1 MDAFR
6 VQAVDPE
13 KRAVGRLLR
22 FALIGS
28 VVLAVILLLLLAVA
42 SANTELFESQYP
54 MLLWLTVGLA
64 VGLLLL
70 VLELLRR
77 LVVRYR
83 RGLFGTRLMARMAVS
98 FTLMTV
104 LPVALIYLVSVQF
117 VGRSIESWFAVPVER
132 GLESGLSL
140 GRTAL
145 DSLLA
150 DLSQKARSVAVELS
164 EAPRNEWPETLN
176 RLRDQLGVA
185 DAMIASGSGRIITTS
200 GSRFSNLVP
209 DLPSPGAMRQ
219 VRLTRQ
225 YAAVEPVEGD
235 STQLK
240 MRVLVAVET
249 EAQLPDEHRYLQLLQ
264 PVPSALS
271 ENAEA
276 VEQGR
281 RDFQQLSLSRE
292 GLARIFRI
300 TLTLI
305 FLLTVFS
312 AVAASFLLSGWLTG
326 PLSMLA
332 AGTRAVAE
340 GDYRP
345 VKDYTGRDELGVLTQ
360 SFNVM
365 TRQLEDAR
373 MQVERNQREL
383 ERVNARLESVLANLT
398 AGVLVLD
405 SDFRLTLANAGAERI
420 LGLSLLEH
428 LDKPIAEVPRLGALA
443 PWIRASFNEQAA
455 AGAASWQ
462 RQFVLP
468 ALAPAA
474 SDAPREDVPGEA
486 PGAAQPVVSVHPSA
500 SASVHSDAGAGV
512 HTGAS
517 ASKHSAAG
525 ATVHSAASVPP
536 LSPSAG
542 APGAGGEQTI
552 LARGS
557 ILPERR
563 VGYVIV
569 FDDISEVISAQ
580 RAVAWAEVARRLAHE
595 IKNPLTPIQL
605 AAERMQRKLS
615 DKLPH
620 ADAELLAKN
629 SQTIV
634 NQVSALKL
642 MVDEFRDY
650 ARLPAAQ
657 LAPLDLNALIDDV
670 LRLYAAAGGH
680 VAIRPHLAPAL
691 PQVLGDQ
698 TQLRQVIHNL
708 IKNAVEAT
716 ERVEHPDVELLTEAL
731 VLPDGETAV
740 RLLVRDNGGGFSST
754 ALSRVFE
761 PYVTNKPRGTGL
773 GLAIVKKIVDEHG
786 ARIDVANWG
795 ESAAGK
801 PLGAQ
806 ISVLFT
812 KLAKNEDNRRLVA
825 TLHE

>member
-1 MDAFR
+1 
-6 VQAVDPE
+6 
-13 KRAVGRLLR
+13 
-22 FALIGS
+22 
-28 VVLAVILLLLLAVA
+28 
-42 SANTELFESQYP
+42 

-64 VGLLLL
+64 VGLFLL

-77 LVVRYR
+77 LVLRYR
-83 RGLFGTRLMARMAVS
+83 RGLFGTRLMARMALS

-104 LPVALIYLVSVQF
+104 IPVALIYLVSVQF
-117 VGRSIESWFAVPVER
+117 IGRSVESWFAVPVER
-132 GLESGLSL
+132 ALESGLNL

-145 DSLLA
+145 DSLLG
-150 DLSQKARSVAVELS
+150 DLTQKARGMASELADTQ
-164 EAPRNEWPETLN
+164 EYDWPSALN
-176 RLRDQLGVA
+176 RLRDQVGVQ
-185 DAMIASGSGRIITTS
+185 DALIASGTGRIITTS
-200 GSRFSNLVP
+200 GSRYGRLVP
-209 DLPSPGAMRQ
+209 DLPSSSALRQ
-219 VRLTRQ
+219 ARITRQ
-225 YAAVEPVEGD
+225 YAAVEPAEGEANA
-235 STQLK
+235 LK
-240 MRVLVAVET
+240 LRVIVAIT
-249 EAQLPDEHRYLQLLQ
+249 SASQRADDNRYLQLTQ
-264 PVPSALS
+264 AVPSAMTD
-271 ENAEA
+271 NAEA
-276 VEQGR
+276 VERGR
-281 RDFQQLSLSRE
+281 RDFQQLSLSRT
-292 GLARIFRI
+292 GLKRIFSI

-345 VKDYTGRDELGVLTQ
+345 VKDYSGRDELGLLTQ

-420 LGLSLLEH
+420 LGLSLIEH
-428 LDKPIAEVPRLGALA
+428 LDKAIADVPRLAA
-443 PWIRASFNEQAA
+443 VAAQIRTAFNEQAA

-468 ALAPAA
+468 RLAPVGEPAVEPAGDAA
-474 SDAPREDVPGEA
+474 
-486 PGAAQPVVSVHPSA
+486 
-500 SASVHSDAGAGV
+500 AGAGAAA
-512 HTGAS
+512 GAS
-517 ASKHSAAG
+517 AASAFRAFDAFGAG
-525 ATVHSAASVPP
+525 
-536 LSPSAG
+536 G
-542 APGAGGEQTI
+542 APGEPGSGAEQTI

-569 FDDISEVISAQ
+569 FDDITEVISAQ

-605 AAERMQRKLS
+605 AAERMQRKLA
-615 DKLPH
+615 DKLP
-620 ADAELLAKN
+620 APDAELLAKN

-657 LAPLDLNALIDDV
+657 LAPLDLNALADDV
-670 LRLYAAAGGH
+670 LRLYSAAGGRF
-680 VAIRPHLAPAL
+680 AIHARLEPGL
-691 PQVLGDQ
+691 PPVMGDR
-698 TQLRQVIHNL
+698 TQLRQLIHNL
-708 IKNAVEAT
+708 VKNAVEAT
-716 ERVEHPDVELLTEAL
+716 ERVERPEIEVITEAL
-731 VLPDGETAV
+731 ALPDRAGAV
-740 RLLVRDNGGGFSST
+740 RVMVRDNGGGF
-754 ALSRVFE
+754 APAVLARAFE

-786 ARIDVANWG
+786 ARIDVSNWG
-795 ESAAGK
+795 DASGR
-801 PLGAQ
+801 PVGAQ

-812 KLAKNEDNRRLVA
+812 KLAKSEENRRLIA
-825 TLHE
+825 TDS

>member
-1 MDAFR
+1 MEAFY
-6 VQAVDPE
+6 VHAADPE

-42 SANTELFESQYP
+42 SANTQLFESQYP

-64 VGLLLL
+64 VALFLL

-83 RGLFGTRLMARMAVS
+83 RGLFGTRLMVRMALS

-104 LPVALIYLVSVQF
+104 IPVALIYLVSVQF

-132 GLESGLSL
+132 ALESGLNL

-150 DLSQKARSVAVELS
+150 DLTQKARGVAGELAD
-164 EAPRNEWPETLN
+164 APEYDWPSALN
-176 RLRDQLGVA
+176 RLRDQVGVQ
-185 DAMIASGSGRIITTS
+185 DALIASGTGRIITTS
-200 GSRFSNLVP
+200 GSRYGRLVP
-209 DLPSPGAMRQ
+209 DLPSSSAFRQ
-219 VRLTRQ
+219 ARITRQ
-225 YAAVEPVEGD
+225 YAAVEPAEGEPNA
-235 STQLK
+235 LK
-240 MRVLVAVET
+240 LRVIVAIS
-249 EAQLPDEHRYLQLLQ
+249 AASQRADDNRYLQLTQ
-264 PVPSALS
+264 PVPSAMTD
-271 ENAEA
+271 NAEA
-276 VEQGR
+276 VERGR
-281 RDFQQLSLSRE
+281 RDFQQLSLSRT
-292 GLARIFRI
+292 GLKRIFSI

-345 VKDYTGRDELGVLTQ
+345 VKDYSGRDELGLLTQ

-405 SDFRLTLANAGAERI
+405 SDFRLALANAGAERI
-420 LGLSLLEH
+420 LGLSLIEH
-428 LDKPIAEVPRLGALA
+428 LDKAIADVPRLAAVAGQ
-443 PWIRASFNEQAA
+443 IRAAFNEQAA

-468 ALAPAA
+468 RIEPAGAPAA
-474 SDAPREDVPGEA
+474 E
-486 PGAAQPVVSVHPSA
+486 
-500 SASVHSDAGAGV
+500 
-512 HTGAS
+512 
-517 ASKHSAAG
+517 AAG
-525 ATVHSAASVPP
+525 E
-536 LSPSAG
+536 
-542 APGAGGEQTI
+542 PGGEPGSGGEQTI

-569 FDDISEVISAQ
+569 FDDITEVISAQ

-605 AAERMQRKLS
+605 AAERMQRKLA
-615 DKLPH
+615 DKLP
-620 ADAELLAKN
+620 APDAELLAKN

-657 LAPLDLNALIDDV
+657 LAPLDLNALADDV
-670 LRLYAAAGGH
+670 LRLYSAAGGRF
-680 VAIRPHLAPAL
+680 AIHAHLEPGL
-691 PQVLGDQ
+691 PQVLGDR
-698 TQLRQVIHNL
+698 TQLRQLIHNL
-708 IKNAVEAT
+708 VKNAVEAT
-716 ERVEHPDVELLTEAL
+716 ERVEHPSVEVLTEAPAL
-731 VLPDGETAV
+731 TDGAVAV
-740 RLLVRDNGGGFSST
+740 RVLVRDNGGGFPP
-754 ALSRVFE
+754 AVLARAFE
-761 PYVTNKPRGTGL
+761 PYVTSKPRGTGL

-786 ARIDVANWG
+786 ARIDVSNWG
-795 ESAAGK
+795 DAGGK
-801 PLGAQ
+801 PAGAQ

-812 KLAKNEDNRRLVA
+812 KLAKSEDNRRLIA
-825 TLHE
+825 TDT

>member
-1 MDAFR
+1 MEGFR
-6 VQAVDPE
+6 VQTLDTE

-64 VGLLLL
+64 VCLLLL

-83 RGLFGTRLMARMAVS
+83 RGLFGTRLMARMAMS

-132 GLESGLSL
+132 GLESGLTL

-145 DSLLA
+145 DSLLS
-150 DLSQKARSVAVELS
+150 DLTQKARSVAIELS
-164 EAPRNEWPETLN
+164 ETPRANWPETLN
-176 RLRDQLGVA
+176 SRREQLGVT
-185 DAMIASGSGRIITTS
+185 DAMIASGTGRIITTS
-200 GSRFSNLVP
+200 GSRFAGLVP
-209 DLPSPGAMRQ
+209 DLPPPSAMRQ
-219 VRLTRQ
+219 ARLTRQ
-225 YAAVEPVEGD
+225 YAAVEPEGET
-235 STQLK
+235 TQLK
-240 MRVLVAVET
+240 MRVIVAIDT
-249 EAQLPDEHRYLQLLQ
+249 EGQLPDEHRYLQLVQ

-345 VKDYTGRDELGVLTQ
+345 VKDYTGRDELGALTQ
-360 SFNVM
+360 SFNLM

-420 LGLSLLEH
+420 LGLSLTEH
-428 LDKPIAEVPRLGALA
+428 LDKPITEVPRLEALA
-443 PWIRASFNEQAA
+443 PAIRAAFNEQAA
-455 AGAASWQ
+455 AGAVSWQ

-468 ALAPAA
+468 QA
-474 SDAPREDVPGEA
+474 
-486 PGAAQPVVSVHPSA
+486 PSA
-500 SASVHSDAGAGV
+500 AP
-512 HTGAS
+512 TG
-517 ASKHSAAG
+517 SAAG
-525 ATVHSAASVPP
+525 AETSSSAAAPASSSASIASAASTASTASHARAP
-536 LSPSAG
+536 G
-542 APGAGGEQTI
+542 APGTNSDQTI
-552 LARGS
+552 FARGS

-563 VGYVIV
+563 VGYVVV

-605 AAERMQRKLS
+605 AAERTQRKLA
-615 DKLPH
+615 DKLPP

-634 NQVSALKL
+634 NQVAALKR

-657 LAPLDLNALIDDV
+657 LAPLDLNELVDEV
-670 LRLYAAAGGH
+670 LRLYAAAGGR
-680 VAIRPHLAPAL
+680 VSIRPQLAPML
-691 PQVLGDQ
+691 PHVFGDA

-716 ERVEHPDVELLTEAL
+716 DQVEHPEIELLTELLAL
-731 VLPDGETAV
+731 ADGDAAV
-740 RLLVRDNGGGFSST
+740 RLIVRDNGGGFSPS

-795 ESAAGK
+795 ETGGGT
-801 PLGAQ
+801 PVGAQ
-806 ISVLFT
+806 IAVLFT
-812 KLAKNEDNRRLVA
+812 KLAKSEDNRRLVA
-825 TLHE
+825 TLHG

>member
-1 MDAFR
+1 MEAFH
-6 VQAVDPE
+6 VYAADPE

-22 FALIGS
+22 FALVGS

-42 SANTELFESQYP
+42 SANTQLFESQYP

-64 VGLLLL
+64 VALFVL

-77 LVVRYR
+77 LILRYR
-83 RGLFGTRLMARMAVS
+83 RGLFGTRLMARMALS

-104 LPVALIYLVSVQF
+104 IPVALIYLVSVQF

-132 GLESGLSL
+132 ALDSGLNL

-150 DLSQKARSVAVELS
+150 DLTQKARGMAGELADVQ
-164 EAPRNEWPETLN
+164 EYDWPASLN
-176 RLRDQLGVA
+176 RLRDQVGA
-185 DAMIASGSGRIITTS
+185 QDALIASGTGRIITTS
-200 GSRFSNLVP
+200 GSRYGRLVP
-209 DLPSPGAMRQ
+209 DLPSSSALRQ
-219 VRLTRQ
+219 ARITRQ
-225 YAAVEPVEGD
+225 YATVEPAEGEPNG
-235 STQLK
+235 LK
-240 MRVLVAVET
+240 LRVIVAIT
-249 EAQLPDEHRYLQLLQ
+249 AASQRADDNRYLQLTQ
-264 PVPSALS
+264 AVPSAMA

-276 VEQGR
+276 VERGR
-281 RDFQQLSLSRE
+281 RDFQQLSLSRG
-292 GLARIFRI
+292 GLNRIFSI

-312 AVAASFLLSGWLTG
+312 AIAASFLLSGWLTG

-345 VKDYTGRDELGVLTQ
+345 VKDYSGRDELGLLTQ

-420 LGLSLLEH
+420 LGLSLIEH
-428 LDKPIAEVPRLGALA
+428 LDKPVADVPRLAAVAGQV
-443 PWIRASFNEQAA
+443 RAAFNEQAA
-455 AGAASWQ
+455 AGVASWQ

-468 ALAPAA
+468 RLAAGDVPAAPAVEEA
-474 SDAPREDVPGEA
+474 REPGVAPVP
-486 PGAAQPVVSVHPSA
+486 
-500 SASVHSDAGAGV
+500 
-512 HTGAS
+512 
-517 ASKHSAAG
+517 
-525 ATVHSAASVPP
+525 
-536 LSPSAG
+536 
-542 APGAGGEQTI
+542 GGEQTI

-569 FDDISEVISAQ
+569 FDDITEVISAQ

-605 AAERMQRKLS
+605 AAERMQRKLA
-615 DKLPH
+615 DKLP
-620 ADAELLAKN
+620 APDAELLAKS

-657 LAPLDLNALIDDV
+657 LAPLDLNALADDV
-670 LRLYAAAGGH
+670 LRLYAAAGGRF
-680 VAIRPHLAPAL
+680 AIQGRLEPGL
-691 PQVLGDQ
+691 PPVLGDR
-698 TQLRQVIHNL
+698 TQLRQLIHNL
-708 IKNAVEAT
+708 VKNAVEAT
-716 ERVEHPDVELLTEAL
+716 ERVEHPSIEVLTEVLA
-731 VLPDGETAV
+731 LPDGTAAV
-740 RLLVRDNGGGFSST
+740 RVRVRDNGGGF
-754 ALSRVFE
+754 APAVLARAFE

-786 ARIDVANWG
+786 ARIDVGNWQD
-795 ESAAGK
+795 AAGR
-801 PLGAQ
+801 PAGAQ

-812 KLAKNEDNRRLVA
+812 KLAKSGENRRLTA
-825 TLHE
+825 TDP

>member
-1 MDAFR
+1 MEAIH
-6 VQAVDPE
+6 VYAADPE

-28 VVLAVILLLLLAVA
+28 VVLAVVLLLLLAVA

-54 MLLWLTVGLA
+54 MLLWLTVGMA
-64 VGLLLL
+64 TGLFLL
-70 VLELLRR
+70 VLELVRR
-77 LVVRYR
+77 LVMRYR

-132 GLESGLSL
+132 ALESGLNL

-145 DSLLA
+145 DSLLT
-150 DLSQKARSVAVELS
+150 DLTQKARGVAGELA
-164 EAPRNEWPETLN
+164 EIPQAEWPVALN
-176 RLRDQLGVA
+176 RLRDQVGVQEA
-185 DAMIASGSGRIITTS
+185 LIASGTTRIITTS
-200 GSRFSNLVP
+200 GSQYGRLVP
-209 DLPSPGAMRQ
+209 DLPPSSALRQ
-219 VRLTRQ
+219 ARITRQ
-225 YAAVEPVEGD
+225 YAAVEAAEGEA
-235 STQLK
+235 TGLK
-240 MRVLVAVET
+240 LRVIIAINW
-249 EAQLPDEHRYLQLLQ
+249 EAQRADDNRFLQLVQ
-264 PVPSALS
+264 PVPSAMTD
-271 ENAEA
+271 NAEA

-281 RDFQQLSLSRE
+281 RDFQQLSLSRS
-292 GLARIFRI
+292 GLNRIFTI
-300 TLTLI
+300 TLTMI

-345 VKDYTGRDELGVLTQ
+345 VKDYSGRDELGLLTQ
-360 SFNVM
+360 SFNMM

-420 LGLSLLEH
+420 LGLSLIEH
-428 LDKPIAEVPRLGALA
+428 LDKAIADVPRLAAVSGQ
-443 PWIRASFNEQAA
+443 IRTAFNEQAA

-468 ALAPAA
+468 RLAAQDVNPPAMAPAPGFALAT
-474 SDAPREDVPGEA
+474 DT
-486 PGAAQPVVSVHPSA
+486 
-500 SASVHSDAGAGV
+500 AGASGD
-512 HTGAS
+512 ALP
-517 ASKHSAAG
+517 AG
-525 ATVHSAASVPP
+525 EG
-536 LSPSAG
+536 SAG
-542 APGAGGEQTI
+542 GPGSGGEQTI

-605 AAERMQRKLS
+605 AAERMQRKLA
-615 DKLPH
+615 DKLPTPE
-620 ADAELLAKN
+620 AELLAKN

-657 LAPLDLNALIDDV
+657 LAPLDLNALTDDV
-670 LRLYAAAGGH
+670 LRLYTAAGGRF
-680 VAIRPHLAPAL
+680 AIHARLAAGL
-691 PQVLGDQ
+691 PQVLGDR
-698 TQLRQVIHNL
+698 TQLRQLIHNL

-716 ERVEHPDVELLTEAL
+716 ERVEHPEIEVATEAPIL
-731 VLPDGETAV
+731 ADGARAV
-740 RLLVRDNGGGFSST
+740 RVMVRDNGGGF
-754 ALSRVFE
+754 APAVLARAFE

-773 GLAIVKKIVDEHG
+773 GLAIVRKIVDEHG
-786 ARIDVANWG
+786 ARIDVSNWG
-795 ESAAGK
+795 DVSGK
-801 PLGAQ
+801 PVGAQ
-806 ISVLFT
+806 ICVLFT
-812 KLAKNEDNRRLVA
+812 KLAKNEENRRLVA
-825 TLHE
+825 TDT

>member
-1 MDAFR
+1 MEAFH
-6 VQAVDPE
+6 VHAADPE

-42 SANTELFESQYP
+42 SANTQLFESQYP

-64 VGLLLL
+64 VGLFVL

-77 LVVRYR
+77 LVLRYR
-83 RGLFGTRLMARMAVS
+83 RGLFGTRLMARMALS

-104 LPVALIYLVSVQF
+104 LPVALIYVVSVQF

-132 GLESGLSL
+132 ALESGLTL

-145 DSLLA
+145 DSLLV
-150 DLSQKARSVAVELS
+150 DLSQKARGMARELADTPQS
-164 EAPRNEWPETLN
+164 DWPSTLN
-176 RLRDQLGVA
+176 RLRDQVGVQ
-185 DAMIASGSGRIITTS
+185 DALIASGTGRIVTTS
-200 GSRFSNLVP
+200 GSQYGRLVP
-209 DLPSPGAMRQ
+209 DLPSSSALRQ
-219 VRLTRQ
+219 ARITRQ
-225 YAAVEPVEGD
+225 YAAVEPAEGEPAG
-235 STQLK
+235 LK
-240 MRVLVAVET
+240 LRVIVAIT
-249 EAQLPDEHRYLQLLQ
+249 ADAQRTDDNRYLQLIQ
-264 PVPSALS
+264 PVPTAMA

-276 VEQGR
+276 VERGR
-281 RDFQQLSLSRE
+281 RDFQQLSLSRS
-292 GLARIFRI
+292 GLQRIFGV

-312 AVAASFLLSGWLTG
+312 AIAASFLLSGWLTG

-345 VKDYTGRDELGVLTQ
+345 VKDYSGRDELGLLTQ

-405 SDFRLTLANAGAERI
+405 SDFRITLANAGAERI
-420 LGLSLLEH
+420 LGLSLAGH
-428 LDKPIAEVPRLGALA
+428 LDQPIAGVPRLAGIAA
-443 PWIRASFNEQAA
+443 DIRASFNEQAA
-455 AGAASWQ
+455 AGASSWQ

-468 ALAPAA
+468 SPPAGGAGQPPDAPAGA
-474 SDAPREDVPGEA
+474 QSPDVP
-486 PGAAQPVVSVHPSA
+486 AAVALPEPRSGGP
-500 SASVHSDAGAGV
+500 DAGD
-512 HTGAS
+512 
-517 ASKHSAAG
+517 
-525 ATVHSAASVPP
+525 
-536 LSPSAG
+536 
-542 APGAGGEQTI
+542 EQTI

-569 FDDISEVISAQ
+569 FDDISGLISAQ

-605 AAERMQRKLS
+605 AAERMRHKLA
-615 DKLPH
+615 DKLPP
-620 ADAELLAKN
+620 AEAELLAKN
-629 SQTIV
+629 AQTIV

-650 ARLPAAQ
+650 ARLPAAR
-657 LAPLDLNALIDDV
+657 LAPLDLNALVDDV
-670 LRLYAAAGGH
+670 LRLYAAAGGRF
-680 VAIRPHLAPAL
+680 AIHPQLAAAL
-691 PQVLGDQ
+691 PPVLGDR
-698 TQLRQVIHNL
+698 TQLRQLVHNL
-708 IKNAVEAT
+708 LKNAIEAT
-716 ERVEHPDVELLTEAL
+716 ERAAQPEIELVTEAL
-731 VLPDGETAV
+731 VLPDGAAAV
-740 RLLVRDNGGGFSST
+740 RVQVRDNGGGF
-754 ALSRVFE
+754 APAVLARVFE

-795 ESAAGK
+795 DAGGK
-801 PLGAQ
+801 PVGAQ

-812 KLAKNEDNRRLVA
+812 KLAKSEENRRLIA
-825 TLHE
+825 TDC

>member
-1 MDAFR
+1 MEAFR
-6 VQAVDPE
+6 VHTGDTE

-64 VGLLLL
+64 AGLLLL

-77 LVVRYR
+77 LVLRYR

-132 GLESGLSL
+132 ALESGIAL
-140 GRTAL
+140 GRTTL
-145 DSLLA
+145 DSLLV
-150 DLSQKARSVAVELS
+150 DLTQKARSAAQELS
-164 EAPRNEWPETLN
+164 ETPREDWPETLN
-176 RLRDQLGVA
+176 RVRDQLGVP
-185 DAMIASGSGRIITTS
+185 DALIASGTGRIITTS
-200 GSRFSNLVP
+200 GSRFSSLIP
-209 DLPSPGAMRQ
+209 DLPSQSALRQ

-225 YAAVEPVEGD
+225 FSAVEVADGD
-235 STQLK
+235 PAGLK
-240 MRVLVAVET
+240 MRVIVAIST
-249 EAQLPDEHRYLQLLQ
+249 EGQLADDYRFLQMLQ
-264 PVPSALS
+264 PVPTALS

-281 RDFQQLSLSRE
+281 RDFQQLSLSRT
-292 GLARIFRI
+292 GLTRIFRI

-420 LGLSLLEH
+420 LGLSLLQYI
-428 LDKPIAEVPRLGALA
+428 DKPIGEAPRLAGLA
-443 PWIRASFNEQAA
+443 AQIRASFNEQAA

-468 ALAPAA
+468 PLAVAPQA
-474 SDAPREDVPGEA
+474 DAEN
-486 PGAAQPVVSVHPSA
+486 VV
-500 SASVHSDAGAGV
+500 DAGASAGAGGADV
-512 HTGAS
+512 PPPGAS
-517 ASKHSAAG
+517 AN
-525 ATVHSAASVPP
+525 VPP
-536 LSPSAG
+536 LSASAG
-542 APGAGGEQTI
+542 APGAGGDQTI

-605 AAERMQRKLS
+605 AAERMRRKLS
-615 DKLPH
+615 DKLPPTE
-620 ADAELLAKN
+620 AEMLAKN

-670 LRLYAAAGGH
+670 LRLYASTDGH
-680 VAIRPHLAPAL
+680 AVIHTHLAPAL

-716 ERVEHPDVELLTEAL
+716 ERAETPHIELLTEAL
-731 VLPDGETAV
+731 AMPDGNTAA
-740 RLLVRDNGGGFSST
+740 RLLVRDNGGGFSPS

-795 ESAAGK
+795 ETPAGK

-812 KLAKNEDNRRLVA
+812 KLAKSEDNRRLVA

>member
-1 MDAFR
+1 MEGFR
-6 VQAVDPE
+6 VQTLDTE

-64 VGLLLL
+64 VCLLLL

-83 RGLFGTRLMARMAVS
+83 RGLFGTRLMARMAMS

-132 GLESGLSL
+132 GLESGLTL

-145 DSLLA
+145 DSLLS
-150 DLSQKARSVAVELS
+150 DLTQKARSVAIELS
-164 EAPRNEWPETLN
+164 ETPRANWPETLN
-176 RLRDQLGVA
+176 SRREQLGVT
-185 DAMIASGSGRIITTS
+185 DAMIASGTGRIITTS
-200 GSRFSNLVP
+200 GSRFAGLVP
-209 DLPSPGAMRQ
+209 DLPPPSAMRQ
-219 VRLTRQ
+219 ARLTRQ
-225 YAAVEPVEGD
+225 YAAVEPEGET
-235 STQLK
+235 TQLK
-240 MRVLVAVET
+240 MRVIVAIDT
-249 EAQLPDEHRYLQLLQ
+249 EGQLPDEHRYLQLVQ

-345 VKDYTGRDELGVLTQ
+345 VKDYTGRDELGALTQ
-360 SFNVM
+360 SFNLM

-405 SDFRLTLANAGAERI
+405 SDFRLSLANAGAERI
-420 LGLSLLEH
+420 FGLSLIEH
-428 LDKPIAEVPRLGALA
+428 LDKPIAEVPRLAALA
-443 PWIRASFNEQAA
+443 PAIRAAFNEQAG

-468 ALAPAA
+468 QAETAVRSVAASAAALASPPAIAA
-474 SDAPREDVPGEA
+474 SL
-486 PGAAQPVVSVHPSA
+486 PGAN
-500 SASVHSDAGAGV
+500 SD
-512 HTGAS
+512 
-517 ASKHSAAG
+517 
-525 ATVHSAASVPP
+525 
-536 LSPSAG
+536 
-542 APGAGGEQTI
+542 QTI
-552 LARGS
+552 FARGS

-563 VGYVIV
+563 VGYVVV

-605 AAERMQRKLS
+605 AAERTQRKLA
-615 DKLPH
+615 DKLPP

-634 NQVSALKL
+634 NQVAALKR

-657 LAPLDLNALIDDV
+657 LAPLDLNELVDEV
-670 LRLYAAAGGH
+670 LRLYAAADGR
-680 VAIRPHLAPAL
+680 ASIRPHLAPAL
-691 PQVLGDQ
+691 PDVLGDA

-716 ERVEHPDVELLTEAL
+716 DHVAQPEIELRTEAL
-731 VLPDGETAV
+731 ALPDGDAAV
-740 RLLVRDNGGGFSST
+740 RLLVRDNGGGFSSS

-773 GLAIVKKIVDEHG
+773 GLAIVKKIVDEHD

-795 ESAAGK
+795 ETPAGK
-801 PLGAQ
+801 PVGAQ

-812 KLAKNEDNRRLVA
+812 RMAKNGDNRGLTA
-825 TLHE
+825 TLHR